1 MSKKLTKK
9 ELETIQGLVNEF
21 NQTKIKLGDTVIS
34 QSALLKKVEE
44 LKVTYADQEQKLIK
58 KYGGD
63 AVINI
68 ETGEVSEK
76 SGEEEPLKKV

>member
-21 NQTKIKLGDTVIS
+21 NQTKIKLGDTV
-34 QSALLKKVEE
+34 
-44 LKVTYADQEQKLIK
+44 LKVTYAEQEQGLIK

>member
-44 LKVTYADQEQKLIK
+44 LKVTYAEQEQKLIK
-58 KYGGD
+58 KFNTENLTSY
-63 AVINI
+63 
-68 ETGEVSEK
+68 
-76 SGEEEPLKKV
+76 

>member
-34 QSALLKKVEE
+34 QAALLKKVEE
-44 LKVTYADQEQKLIK
+44 LKVTYAEQEQGLIK

-76 SGEEEPLKKV
+76 LEEQEPLKKV

>member
-34 QSALLKKVEE
+34 QSALLKKIEE
-44 LKVTYADQEQKLIK
+44 LKVTYAEQEQKLIK

-76 SGEEEPLKKV
+76 SEEKEPLKKV

>member
-1 MSKKLTKK
+1 MSKKLTSK
-9 ELETIQGLVNEF
+9 ELETIQGLVNDF

-34 QSALLKKVEE
+34 QASLLKQVEE
-44 LKVTYADQEQKLIK
+44 LKVAYAKQEKSLIK
-58 KYGGD
+58 KYGED

-76 SGEEEPLKKV
+76 EKEELKKV

>member
-44 LKVTYADQEQKLIK
+44 LKVTYAEQEQKLIK

-76 SGEEEPLKKV
+76 SEEKEPLKKV

>member
-1 MSKKLTKK
+1 MSKKLTKN
-9 ELETIQGLVNEF
+9 ELETIQSLVNEF

-34 QSALLKKVEE
+34 QATLLKKVEE
-44 LKVTYADQEQKLIK
+44 LKISYAKQEQGLIK
-58 KYGGD
+58 KYGDD

-76 SGEEEPLKKV
+76 EKEEPLKKV

>member
-34 QSALLKKVEE
+34 QAALLKKVEE
-44 LKVTYADQEQKLIK
+44 LKVTYAEQEQGLIK

>member
-34 QSALLKKVEE
+34 QAALLKKVDE
-44 LKVTYADQEQKLIK
+44 LKITYAKQEQGLIK
-58 KYGGD
+58 KYGAD

-76 SGEEEPLKKV
+76 LE